1 MSATAAST
9 DALTAALGELA
20 TLGTDP
26 DRAAITDLTGRVAGQ
41 RLRIL
46 VAGEAKRGKS
56 TLVNALLGRPVL
68 PVGVTPLTALAT
80 TVRHG
85 PADKVTVRTGDGQIR
100 HYPLSALDDLVT
112 ERGNP
117 GNVRNLSAVTVS
129 VNAPL
134 LAHGVELVDTP
145 GTGSV
150 HRQNTAEADQ
160 AIATMD
166 AAIFVLSADPPVSA
180 SERDLIARVAGDSVA
195 MFVVLNKADRLS
207 GTDLTEVLEFTDEV
221 TTRAAGRPV
230 GVYPVSARAA
240 LSDAG
245 DPGFARFLAD
255 LTGYLDARRDSDL
268 RRPVERHARRMA
280 LSLRDEV
287 LLARRA
293 GRSQGAEADQRVR
306 AFAAKLAEVRDRRSD
321 AADLVAAE
329 ARRLLAALNQAAVDD
344 AAAAARRV
352 GADLDDLLG
361 GALGSASAG
370 EIDRA
375 GQARLAELAVRE
387 AEAWRQ
393 ARTTALED
401 GLNRLDERLTT
412 QLAGELAAVRQAA
425 ADLLGLHLAVAPAT
439 ERLVPDLRFFYQVTE
454 QAGQTELLA
463 GAVRRRLPGEAG
475 RNLARTRLRR
485 EVPALV
491 ARQFGRARA
500 DLQFRLGDAARRLQR
515 SVDARYL
522 DGTGRLEQAL
532 ADAERMRGATA
543 AQVAARDRDLDAR
556 LAAVEHVLGLLEA
569 ARMDDAHPD
578 ADSPGATGRRSN
590 HHFFHQPL
598 QATPPYHQSRE
609 FHIPG

>member
-1 MSATAAST
+1 MSATAASA

-20 TLGTDP
+20 ALGTDQ
-26 DRAAITDLTGRVAGQ
+26 DRAAITDLAGRLAAQ

-85 PADKVTVRTGDGQIR
+85 PAEEVTVRTGDGQIR
-100 HYPLSALDDLVT
+100 QYPLSALDDLVT

-117 GNVRNLSAVTVS
+117 GNQRNLSAVTVS
-129 VNAPL
+129 VSAPL
-134 LAHGVELVDTP
+134 LARGVELVDTP

-150 HRQNTAEADQ
+150 HSQNTAEADH
-160 AIATMD
+160 AITTMD
-166 AAIFVLSADPPVSA
+166 AAIFVLSTDPPVSA
-180 SERDLIARVAGDSVA
+180 SERDLIARVAGASVS

-207 GTDLTEVLEFTDEV
+207 GTDLTEVLDFTEEV
-221 TTRAAGRPV
+221 TARAAGQPV
-230 GVYPVSARAA
+230 AIYPVSARAA

-255 LTGYLDARRDSDL
+255 LTGYLDARRASDL
-268 RRPVERHARRMA
+268 RRSVERHARRMA

-287 LLARRA
+287 LLSRRA
-293 GRSQGAEADQRVR
+293 GRSQGAEADQRVQ
-306 AFAAKLAEVRDRRSD
+306 AFAARLAEVRDHRRD

-329 ARRLLAALNQAAVDD
+329 ARRMLAALNQAAQDD
-344 AAAAARRV
+344 ATAAARRV
-352 GADLDDLLG
+352 GSDLDDVLD

-370 EIDRA
+370 EIERA
-375 GQARLAELAVRE
+375 GRARLADLAVRE

-412 QLAGELAAVRQAA
+412 KLAGELATVRRAA
-425 ADLLGLHLAVAPAT
+425 ADLLGLTLTVAPAS
-439 ERLVPDLRFFYQVTE
+439 ERLAPDLRFFYQVTE
-454 QAGQTELLA
+454 PAGQTELLA
-463 GAVRRRLPGEAG
+463 GVVRRRLPGEAG

-500 DLQFRLGDAARRLQR
+500 DLQYRLGDATRRLQR
-515 SVDARYL
+515 AVDTRYL
-522 DGTGRLEQAL
+522 DGTGRLERAL

-543 AQVAARDRDLDAR
+543 EQVAAHDRDLDTRMTAIEQVLDLLDSVR
-556 LAAVEHVLGLLEA
+556 TDEACRAAD
-569 ARMDDAHPD
+569 R
-578 ADSPGATGRRSN
+578 PGAEQVNAEQINAGG
-590 HHFFHQPL
+590 PV
-598 QATPPYHQSRE
+598 APA
-609 FHIPG
+609 

>member
-100 HYPLSALDDLVT
+100 QYPLSALDDLVT

-240 LSDAG
+240 LSDDG

-268 RRPVERHARRMA
+268 RRSVERHARRMA

-375 GQARLAELAVRE
+375 GQARLAELAVR
-387 AEAWRQ
+387 AAWGADADEVDSRNPKELLETG
-393 ARTTALED
+393 ARRHVMLSS
-401 GLNRLDERLTT
+401 ERLGPLFANVADRDELGPLDAADRARVQGADRAAAHQADTN
-412 QLAGELAAVRQAA
+412 ASCRAHGFILAAPSSSP
-425 ADLLGLHLAVAPAT
+425 PARR
-439 ERLVPDLRFFYQVTE
+439 ERAHGSVVPDCRD
-454 QAGQTELLA
+454 AI
-463 GAVRRRLPGEAG
+463 VRK
-475 RNLARTRLRR
+475 
-485 EVPALV
+485 
-491 ARQFGRARA
+491 
-500 DLQFRLGDAARRLQR
+500 
-515 SVDARYL
+515 
-522 DGTGRLEQAL
+522 
-532 ADAERMRGATA
+532 
-543 AQVAARDRDLDAR
+543 ARDRR
-556 LAAVEHVLGLLEA
+556 
-569 ARMDDAHPD
+569 
-578 ADSPGATGRRSN
+578 
-590 HHFFHQPL
+590 
-598 QATPPYHQSRE
+598 
-609 FHIPG
+609 